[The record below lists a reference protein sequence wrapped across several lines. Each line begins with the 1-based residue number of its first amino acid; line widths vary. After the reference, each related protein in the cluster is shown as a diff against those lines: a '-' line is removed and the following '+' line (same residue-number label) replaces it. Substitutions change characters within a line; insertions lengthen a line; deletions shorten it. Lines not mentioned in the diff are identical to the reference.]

1 MYFERICNTEL
12 KFFMKITYLG
22 TAAAEGWPAIFCNC
36 EYCKKAK
43 ELGGKNIRTRSQAL
57 INEDLLIDFPAD
69 TYAHM
74 LQNRHDLSAVKY
86 CFVTHSHIDHF
97 EPTDVI
103 MRMES
108 CFAHKMT
115 EPVLHFYGN
124 KAVLN
129 RYNHFVRDTDEEEI
143 PPSVTINEIKAYDV
157 TVAGHYTVTA
167 LPAFHAPKETPFVY
181 LLTDGEKTLLYL
193 HDTGLPFD
201 EVSDYLEKNNIKAD
215 LVSYDCTYGALPSAG
230 GHMGLDSVPLVK
242 ARLESTGVCG
252 ADTIHVVN
260 HFSHNGMLLHD
271 ELCEAASKL
280 GFIVAYDGMSIEF

>member
-1 MYFERICNTEL
+1 
-12 KFFMKITYLG
+12 MKLTYLG

-36 EYCKKAK
+36 EYCKRAK

-57 INEDLLIDFPAD
+57 INNDLLIDFPAD
-69 TYAHM
+69 TYNHM
-74 LQNRHDLSAVKY
+74 LKSRFDLSAIKY

-97 EPTDVI
+97 EPTDLV

-108 CFAHKMT
+108 CYAHNMT
-115 EPVLHFYGN
+115 EPTLHFYGN

-129 RYNHFVRDTDEEEI
+129 RFKHFVHDTDEEET

-157 TVAGHYTVTA
+157 ISADRYTVTA
-167 LPAFHAPKETPFVY
+167 LPAYHAPKETPFVY
-181 LLTDGEKTLLYL
+181 IITDGEKTVLYL

-201 EVSDYLEKNNIKAD
+201 EVYDYLKSNQIKAD

-242 ARLESTGVCG
+242 KRLEECGVCKEG
-252 ADTIHVVN
+252 TIHVVN

-271 ELCEAASKL
+271 EMCEAAEKI
-280 GFIVAYDGMSIEF
+280 GFIVSYDGMEVEI